1 MANDFQTMTARIANE
16 IRRSDLS
23 SEIAQEV
30 QDAIK
35 FYEAE
40 RFWFS
45 ESRTNTFSTVAAQ
58 EFYSSADL
66 SIMPNIIKIDEAVI
80 TISGNRY
87 PLNKRDWDYMEHVAM
102 NPSTYGQPQDFCYY
116 GEQIRLYPIPDNVYS
131 VRLSGVFQLATLSA
145 SADTNA
151 WMVEGEMLIRNTAKR
166 NLHKNRT
173 HLSDMADEA
182 EIQEGVALAN
192 LRAKNTLKLSSGRQR
207 PTQF

>member
-1 MANDFQTMTARIANE
+1 MANDFGTMTNRIANE
-16 IRRSDLS
+16 IRRTDLTT
-23 SEIAQEV
+23 EIATEV

-45 ESRTNTFSTVAAQ
+45 ESRTNTFNTVASQ

-66 SIMPNIIKIDEAVI
+66 AVMPIVVHIDEAVI

-87 PLNKRDWDYMEHVAM
+87 PLNRRDWDYMEHIAM
-102 NPSTYGQPQDFCYY
+102 NPVTLGQPQDYCYY
-116 GEQIRLYPIPDNVYS
+116 AEQIRLYPIPQDAYPI
-131 VRLSGVFQLATLSA
+131 RLSGIFQLGTLST

-151 WMVEGEMLIRNTAKR
+151 WMVEGQQLIRNMAKMK
-166 NLHKNRT
+166 LHMERT
-173 HLSDMADEA
+173 HLTDMAEEA
-182 EIQEGVALAN
+182 QALVELSLAN
-192 LRAKNTLKLSSGRQR
+192 LRKKNAMRLSAGRQR